1 MPAIVAHRG
10 LHVLERENTV
20 AAFKA
25 ALELGVD
32 GVELDVRRTRDG
44 VFVVHHDP
52 SVGELFIAECTASQ
66 LPSYVPTLD
75 AALDA
80 LRGVNVNVEIK
91 NIQHPGEATY
101 DATGDFAR
109 GVVTHLRA
117 IGWAESVIISCFDIA
132 TCAFV
137 RSFDDDI
144 RVGWLLWLE
153 ELPDAMLKAHVLGLD
168 AVHPPFARVTPQDMV
183 RAGELELD
191 VNVWTVNAARDIT
204 AMSDMG
210 ASSIITDDPA
220 LALSLV
226 GRPDSPTGR

>member
-1 MPAIVAHRG
+1 M
-10 LHVLERENTV
+10 
-20 AAFKA
+20 
-25 ALELGVD
+25 
-32 GVELDVRRTRDG
+32 
-44 VFVVHHDP
+44 
-52 SVGELFIAECTASQ
+52 
-66 LPSYVPTLD
+66 PSYVPTLD

-191 VNVWTVNAARDIT
+191 VNVWTVNAPADIL
-204 AMSDMG
+204 AMAALGVDRIISDE
-210 ASSIITDDPA
+210 PA
-220 LALSLV
+220 LALSLL
-226 GRPDSPTGR
+226 DSPRFSSGA

>member
-1 MPAIVAHRG
+1 
-10 LHVLERENTV
+10 
-20 AAFKA
+20 
-25 ALELGVD
+25 
-32 GVELDVRRTRDG
+32 
-44 VFVVHHDP
+44 
-52 SVGELFIAECTASQ
+52 
-66 LPSYVPTLD
+66 
-75 AALDA
+75 
-80 LRGVNVNVEIK
+80 
-91 NIQHPGEATY
+91 
-101 DATGDFAR
+101 
-109 GVVTHLRA
+109 
-117 IGWAESVIISCFDIA
+117 
-132 TCAFV
+132 V